1 MSRSRHHHH
10 NPIDPSQDQ
19 DQAQLQAEL
28 QAQLQAEL
36 QAQDQ
41 KQDQDQDQKQDQD
54 QDQKQDQGQGQWQ
67 SSANENVNGNA
78 NGNLNGNLNGNA
90 NGNLNGN
97 ANYNENVNTTDVK
110 VDVEVDLDLDHLR
123 SPDDNDF
130 GDIDMKDVRFDN
142 IFMADDDSSINYDPG
157 DDVNF
162 EDIFNDA
169 FGEGDN
175 NSAFAVNQ
183 IADLVDNDSLR
194 DVTMDNSGDYT
205 LTWTATGG
213 TAVAGDGIGGGGG
226 AGDGKHDG
234 KHDGKY
240 DRGGEDSAGWR
251 IDAGDDIAASAA
263 ASAAAQLTSNAF
275 SQEIV
280 LGANLQQNA
289 VDVSIVGGNTNYT
302 SVGGDDAEA

>member
-1 MSRSRHHHH
+1 MSRNRHNHY
-10 NPIDPSQDQ
+10 NPIDPSQDQEQ

-41 KQDQDQDQKQDQD
+41 DQKQDQDQDQDQKQDQD
-54 QDQKQDQGQGQWQ
+54 QGQWQ
-67 SSANENVNGNA
+67 HSSSENENLNGNA

-90 NGNLNGN
+90 NL
-97 ANYNENVNTTDVK
+97 NYNENTSDTDVK

-123 SPDDNDF
+123 APDDNDF
-130 GDIDMKDVRFDN
+130 GDFDMKDVRFDN
-142 IFMADDDSSINYDPG
+142 IFMADDDSSIDYDPG

-162 EDIFNDA
+162 EDIFDNA
-169 FGEGDN
+169 FATGDN

-183 IADLVDNDSLR
+183 IADLVDNDTLR
-194 DVTMDNSGDYT
+194 DVRMDNSGTYT
-205 LTWTATGG
+205 MTWEAKGG
-213 TAVAGDGIGGGGG
+213 DSEAGDGIGGGGG
-226 AGDGKHDG
+226 AGS
-234 KHDGKY
+234 DGKY
-240 DRGGEDSAGWR
+240 DGHHRGGNDNEDSAGWR

-263 ASAAAQLTSNAF
+263 ASADAALSSNAF

-289 VDVSIVGGNTNYT
+289 VDVTIVGGDTNYT
-302 SVGGDDAEA
+302 SAGGDDAEA

>member
-1 MSRSRHHHH
+1 MSRNRHNHY

-41 KQDQDQDQKQDQD
+41 KQDQDQDQDQDQKQDQDQD
-54 QDQKQDQGQGQWQ
+54 QDQKQDQDQGQWQ
-67 SSANENVNGNA
+67 SSTNENSNE

-90 NGNLNGN
+90 NLNAN
-97 ANYNENVNTTDVK
+97 ANYNENVSTTDVDVDVK
-110 VDVEVDLDLDHLR
+110 VDVGMDHM
-123 SPDDNDF
+123 SMPDDNDF
-130 GDIDMKDVRFDN
+130 GDLDMKDVSFDN
-142 IFMADDDSSINYDPG
+142 IFMADDGSSISYDPG

-169 FGEGDN
+169 FGSGNN

-183 IADLVDNDSLR
+183 IADLVDNDALHG
-194 DVTMDNSGDYT
+194 VTMDNSGDYT
-205 LTWTATGG
+205 LTWEATGG
-213 TAVAGDGIGGGGG
+213 EATAGDGIGGGGG
-226 AGDGKHDG
+226 AGTDSKFDH
-234 KHDGKY
+234 H
-240 DRGGEDSAGWR
+240 GETDSAGWR

-263 ASAAAQLTSNAF
+263 ASAAAELTSNAF

-289 VDVSIVGGNTNYT
+289 VDVSIVGGDTHYT